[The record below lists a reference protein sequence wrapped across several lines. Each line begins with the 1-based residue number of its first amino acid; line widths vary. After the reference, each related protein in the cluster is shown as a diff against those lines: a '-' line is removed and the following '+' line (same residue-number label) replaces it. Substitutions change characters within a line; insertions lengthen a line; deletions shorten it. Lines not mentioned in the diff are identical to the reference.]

1 MFYSLRTRIG
11 TLYILLILV
20 LMAGLALYLSGFI
33 EHTILTDLEDRLESE
48 ARLTGR
54 TILPM
59 LAGAP
64 DPEQIDWL
72 AKTISA
78 DIGARVTILDE
89 NGAVMGESA
98 EDWRSMENH
107 ADRPEIIEARR
118 IGNGS
123 AQRFSETLGFD
134 MIYVAVKVED
144 EGEPLGY
151 ARVGL
156 SLSDL
161 QLKISQM
168 RRTLLFAT
176 LLAALFAGLLA
187 AWISERTTKSLRE
200 LTQAAN
206 QIAAGNLSTRLLPSS
221 QDEIGRLTG
230 TFNSMA
236 VQLEGRVQDLET
248 ERSRIASV
256 LSVMSDSVIIIDREN
271 RIQLSNPSAR
281 AMFQIGIDE
290 ARGHSVFEYV
300 RHQQMESAL
309 AECRSSGEPVTVQL
323 DFPAHQLTLQATAAS
338 LGPTQPGNM
347 LLLIQDLTRL
357 RRLETVRQDFI
368 SNISHE
374 LRTPL
379 ASLKALTE
387 TLNER
392 ALEDPPAARR
402 FLNRMD
408 VELDALSQMV
418 GELLELSRIESG
430 RVPLQFT
437 PTSACRLLEQAAE
450 RLSMQAE
457 RAGLQLEIEC
467 SKDLPPVLA
476 DPERLVQVL
485 VNLLHNAIKFTPS
498 EGKIKLSAQEMNEFV
513 RYSVTDTGSGIPA
526 SEITRIFERFY
537 KTDRARSGGGTG
549 LGLAIAR
556 HLVEAHG
563 GRIWAESIEGRGSTF
578 YFTIP
583 AAGQLKPSAPVR

>member
-11 TLYILLILV
+11 TLYILLILA
-20 LMAGLALYLSGFI
+20 LMAGLGLYLSGFI
-33 EHTILTDLEDRLESE
+33 ERTVLTDLEDRLESE

-59 LAGAP
+59 LADNT
-64 DPEQIDWL
+64 DPEQIDKL

-89 NGAVMGESA
+89 NGVVMGESA
-98 EDWRSMENH
+98 GDWRGMENH
-107 ADRPEIIEARR
+107 ADRPEIIEARLT
-118 IGNGS
+118 GSGS
-123 AQRFSETLGFD
+123 AQRYSETLGYD
-134 MIYVAVKVED
+134 MIYVAFEVEAGN
-144 EGEPLGY
+144 ETLGF

-161 QLKISQM
+161 QQRIGQM
-168 RRTLLFAT
+168 RRTLLLAT
-176 LLAALFAGLLA
+176 LLAAILAGLLA
-187 AWISERTTKSLRE
+187 AWISSRTTRPLRE
-200 LTQAAN
+200 LTLAAN
-206 QIAAGNLSTRLLPSS
+206 QIAEGNLSTRLLPSS
-221 QDEIGRLTG
+221 QDEIGRLTE
-230 TFNSMA
+230 TFNTMA
-236 VQLEGRVQDLET
+236 VQLEERVQDVET
-248 ERSRIASV
+248 ERSRIAAV
-256 LSVMSDSVIIIDREN
+256 LSVMSDGVIIIDREN

-300 RHQQMESAL
+300 RHQRMEAAL
-309 AECRSSGEPVTVQL
+309 AECRSRGEPVTVQL

-338 LGPTQPGNM
+338 LGLTQPGNM
-347 LLLIQDLTRL
+347 LLLFQDLTRL

-387 TLNER
+387 TLNGS

-418 GELLELSRIESG
+418 GELLELSRIESA
-430 RVPLQFT
+430 RVPLQFA
-437 PTSACRLLEQAAE
+437 PTSACQLLEQAAE
-450 RLSMQAE
+450 RLSTQAE
-457 RAGLQLEIEC
+457 RAGLQVEIDC
-467 SKDLPPVLA
+467 SEDLPPVLA

-485 VNLLHNAIKFTPS
+485 VNLLHNAIKFTPTGGS
-498 EGKIKLSAQEMNEFV
+498 IQLSAQKQEEVV
-513 RYSVTDTGSGIPA
+513 RFSVADTGSGIPA

-578 YFTIP
+578 HFTIP
-583 AAGQLKPSAPVR
+583 AAGQINPSSPVS